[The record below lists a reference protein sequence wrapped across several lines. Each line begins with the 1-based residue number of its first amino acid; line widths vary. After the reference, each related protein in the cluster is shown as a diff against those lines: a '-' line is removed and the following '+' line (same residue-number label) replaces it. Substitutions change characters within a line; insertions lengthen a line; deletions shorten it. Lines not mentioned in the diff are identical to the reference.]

1 MHIVKTIVPYN
12 YAFQCHVDDLKTLA
26 LGSLTFL
33 SCMPLLMW
41 IKIKVITPFLGC

>member
-26 LGSLTFL
+26 LGSLTFCHACL
-33 SCMPLLMW
+33 CWCES
-41 IKIKVITPFLGC
+41 K